1 MPSLILIDD
10 HTLFRTSLSLVLDA
24 MLPDWTVWQAGT
36 LNEALA
42 QCRANPQLPDLAVL
56 DLHLPDV
63 QGAAGVTNWL
73 QAQPSVPVLVLS
85 GTDDGQLID
94 AALQAGA
101 LAFLSKAASPEDMVA
116 TLERCLHAD
125 HRPARSTLPGATPPA
140 PSACPLTARQ
150 LDVLR
155 CTAQGLTS
163 KATAAQLGMS
173 EHTVRQHTAE
183 AFRRLGVN
191 NRAQAVLA
199 VKQYLGG

>member
-1 MPSLILIDD
+1 
-10 HTLFRTSLSLVLDA
+10 
-24 MLPDWTVWQAGT
+24 
-36 LNEALA
+36 
-42 QCRANPQLPDLAVL
+42 
-56 DLHLPDV
+56 
-63 QGAAGVTNWL
+63 
-73 QAQPSVPVLVLS
+73 
-85 GTDDGQLID
+85 
-94 AALQAGA
+94 
-101 LAFLSKAASPEDMVA
+101 MVA

-125 HRPARSTLPGATPPA
+125 HRPALSPERAPLPGATPPA
-140 PSACPLTARQ
+140 AQPSACPLTARQ